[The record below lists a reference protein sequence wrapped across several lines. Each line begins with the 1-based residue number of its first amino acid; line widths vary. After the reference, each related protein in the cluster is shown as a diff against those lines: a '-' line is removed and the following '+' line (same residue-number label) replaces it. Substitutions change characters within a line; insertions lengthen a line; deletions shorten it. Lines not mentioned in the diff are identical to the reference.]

1 MENKIH
7 KNLKFAGLIAKK
19 SEEIR
24 PVVEQICEILKAQGI
39 ELLLEEDG
47 AEFFGLKP
55 HTLAEILKKTNF
67 LISLGGDGTL
77 IGLARLLSDKNAFI
91 LGINAGTLGFL
102 TDVQPSEFAKFLK
115 EFLRGE
121 YEIERPFLLE
131 VILENGSGKIVR
143 KTAFNDV
150 VITRSHISSMA
161 KIDAFLNRKYFNTY
175 YGDGVI
181 VSSAVGSTAYNMSAN
196 GSIVYPLCD
205 VFCVTPICS
214 HSLTQRPLILPKEY
228 LVSFKNAGN
237 SEVSVVIDGQ
247 DVFDM
252 AEFHS
257 VSVKISHAKAN
268 LIKRRNYDYFDVLKA
283 KLRWGH
289 GGC

>member
-143 KTAFNDV
+143 KAAFNDV

-214 HSLTQRPLILPKEY
+214 HSLTQRPLVLPKEY
-228 LVSFKNAGN
+228 LVSFRNAGS

-252 AEFHS
+252 AEFSS
-257 VSVKISHAKAN
+257 VSAKISHAKVN
-268 LIKRRNYDYFDVLKA
+268 LIKRRSYDYFGVLKT

>member
-19 SEEIR
+19 SEAIR

-228 LVSFKNAGN
+228 LVSFKNAGS

-252 AEFHS
+252 AEFSS

-268 LIKRRNYDYFDVLKA
+268 LIKRRSYDYFDVLKA

>member
-268 LIKRRNYDYFDVLKA
+268 LIKRRSYDYFGVLKT

>member
-24 PVVEQICEILKAQGI
+24 PVVEQICEILKARGI
-39 ELLLEEDG
+39 ELLLEKDG
-47 AEFFGLKP
+47 AEFFGLKS

-205 VFCVTPICS
+205 VFCVTPI
-214 HSLTQRPLILPKEY
+214 
-228 LVSFKNAGN
+228 
-237 SEVSVVIDGQ
+237 
-247 DVFDM
+247 
-252 AEFHS
+252 
-257 VSVKISHAKAN
+257 
-268 LIKRRNYDYFDVLKA
+268 
-283 KLRWGH
+283 
-289 GGC
+289 

>member
-7 KNLKFAGLIAKK
+7 QNLKFAGLIAKK

-47 AEFFGLKP
+47 AEFFSLKP

-143 KTAFNDV
+143 KSAFNDV

-161 KIDAFLNRKYFNTY
+161 KINAFLNRKYFNTY

-196 GSIVYPLCD
+196 GPIVYPLCD

-228 LVSFKNAGN
+228 LVSFKNAGS
-237 SEVSVVIDGQ
+237 SEVGVVIDGQ

-252 AEFHS
+252 AEFNS
-257 VSVKISHAKAN
+257 VSAKISHAKAN
-268 LIKRRNYDYFDVLKA
+268 LIKHKSYDYFDVLKA